1 MYFYRNG
8 VFFLLLQPLLIF
20 VLQIL
25 YVPILT
31 LRTIFLV
38 KNQTRAAAGVGLMEA
53 AIYIVALGIVFQD
66 LSNIYNIIAYV
77 LGFSVG
83 LYLGGKLENRLAIGY
98 VTHHVN
104 LNERS
109 DELVH
114 ALRNAGFG
122 VTVFTGQGLNSMR
135 YRLDI
140 VSKRSREQELMEIV
154 EEIEPKAFMTSY
166 ELRSFKGGYMVNSMK
181 KRAKKFNSE
190 KNQEQAKTG
199 DSQ

>member
-1 MYFYRNG
+1 M
-8 VFFLLLQPLLIF
+8 LLQPLLIF

>member
-1 MYFYRNG
+1 M
-8 VFFLLLQPLLIF
+8 LQPMLIF
-20 VLQIL
+20 VLQIM

-38 KNQTRAAAGVGLMEA
+38 KNQTRAAAGVGLLEA

-83 LYLGGKLENRLAIGY
+83 LYLGGLLERRLAIGY

-104 LNERS
+104 LSERS
-109 DELVH
+109 DELVI

-140 VSKRSREQELMEIV
+140 VAKRSREQELMDIV
-154 EEIEPKAFMTSY
+154 QEIEPKAFMTSY

-181 KRAKKFNSE
+181 KRAKKI
-190 KNQEQAKTG
+190 QEQKQKD
-199 DSQ
+199 DSL

>member
-140 VSKRSREQELMEIV
+140 VAKRSREQELMEIV

>member
-1 MYFYRNG
+1 MKWGFT
-8 VFFLLLQPLLIF
+8 LLLQPMLIF
-20 VLQIL
+20 VLQIM

-38 KNQTRAAAGVGLMEA
+38 KNQTRAAAGVGLLEA

-83 LYLGGKLENRLAIGY
+83 LYLGGLLERRLAIGY

-104 LNERS
+104 LSERS
-109 DELVH
+109 DELVI

-140 VSKRSREQELMEIV
+140 VAKRSREQELMDIV
-154 EEIEPKAFMTSY
+154 QEIEPKAFMTSY

-181 KRAKKFNSE
+181 KRAKKI
-190 KNQEQAKTG
+190 QEQKQKD
-199 DSQ
+199 DSL

>member
-1 MYFYRNG
+1 M
-8 VFFLLLQPLLIF
+8 LLQPLLIF

-38 KNQTRAAAGVGLMEA
+38 KNQTKAAAGVGLLEA

-77 LGFSVG
+77 LGFSAG
-83 LYLGGKLENRLAIGY
+83 LFLGGMLERRLAIGY
-98 VTHHVN
+98 VTYHVN

-109 DELVH
+109 DELVNL
-114 ALRNAGFG
+114 LRNAGFG
-122 VTVFTGQGLNSMR
+122 VTVFTGQGLNSTR

-140 VSKRSREQELMEIV
+140 VAKRSREQELLEIV

-181 KRAKKFNSE
+181 KRAKKIKAE
-190 KNQEQAKTG
+190 KAEKG
-199 DSQ
+199 E

>member
-1 MYFYRNG
+1 M
-8 VFFLLLQPLLIF
+8 LLQPLLIF

-140 VSKRSREQELMEIV
+140 VAKRSREQELMEIV